1 VQVQFIWWMVYGAA
15 AGPRAKGRIM
25 AAESGAGTQAVERA
39 MSLLACFTDEHSE
52 LRVTELCSQT
62 GLGQSTVSR
71 MVSSLDRLGYVA
83 QDVRT
88 GLYRL
93 GPMAVTLGSV
103 ALNTSSLFRAARP
116 IAQSLAHATGLGVN
130 LAEFRDDR
138 LFYLCNFEGARSPKS
153 FTMAGRTA
161 PLHATGMG
169 KAILAEQPAEYLQEY
184 FTSGFGHA
192 YTPHTVTDPARMA
205 EVLTEIRSRGYATE
219 IEELAF
225 GRACVAAPIRARG
238 GQVVAALS
246 LSGPLSEL
254 ELPGRQQELALM
266 VIEAADELSV
276 SLGFTVSFAPVP
288 RLPLPAQGLSD

>member
-1 VQVQFIWWMVYGAA
+1 
-15 AGPRAKGRIM
+15 M

-52 LRVTELCSQT
+52 LRVTELCAQT

-71 MVSSLDRLGYVA
+71 MMSTLDRLGYVVPDA
-83 QDVRT
+83 RT

-93 GPMAVTLGSV
+93 GPAAVTLGSV
-103 ALNTSSLFRAARP
+103 ALNSSSLFRAARP
-116 IAQSLAHATGLGVN
+116 IAQSLAHATDLGVN

-169 KAILAEQPAEYLQEY
+169 KAVLAEQPAAYVRAY
-184 FTSGFGHA
+184 FDRGFAHA
-192 YTPHTVTDPARMA
+192 YTPHTITEPAAMEA
-205 EVLTEIRSRGYATE
+205 VLAEIRSRGYATE
-219 IEELAF
+219 VEELAF
-225 GRACVAAPIRARG
+225 GRACLAAPIRTRG

-246 LSGPLSEL
+246 LSGPLSDL
-254 ELPGRQQELALM
+254 DLDQPGRQRELALT

-276 SLGFTVSFAPVP
+276 ALGFTVAFAAQPRVP
-288 RLPLPAQGLSD
+288 LSSQEQPG